1 MAVDGHNGTGH
12 DGSGRDGSGRD
23 RSLDIAK
30 GIAMV
35 AIVLGHVLRGL
46 SAADLAPRTS
56 EWFLETDDALYSF
69 HLAVFAV
76 LAGTFLRPG
85 VEKRGIA
92 AYLRPRV
99 TLLVYLY
106 LLWTVIQGAFKVVV
120 GNLVNSPLP
129 LDRFLT
135 SFATAEGQMWWLAF
149 LAAVTV
155 AGAVTRPWVSRTRA
169 ALSSL
174 VVAVISLLAW
184 GWTGPWVFM
193 EGISL
198 AAFFWAGMLLGRRG
212 LEPVTRGSGAA
223 LAAGLGL
230 GFGGALLAL
239 TDPMPP
245 SSWIG
250 PRTASA
256 IALGVVTSVALS
268 LGVLGV
274 AGLLRRSALAR
285 PLGFVGQ
292 HSLEIFLAHI
302 IATAGTRIALDRLG
316 VETLWVQVPAGVAV
330 GVLLPLGLWWVGR
343 RIGFPWLFASPVKE
357 PRQDS

>member
-1 MAVDGHNGTGH
+1 MDPSTDVAAHSTG
-12 DGSGRDGSGRD
+12 DDRD
-23 RSLDIAK
+23 RSLDVAK
-30 GIAMV
+30 GLAMV

-85 VEKRGIA
+85 VERRGIA

-106 LLWTVIQGAFKVVV
+106 LLWTAIQGLFKVVV
-120 GNLVNSPLP
+120 GGLANSPLP
-129 LDRFLT
+129 LDRFLL

-149 LAAVTV
+149 LVAVTI
-155 AGAVTRPWVSRTRA
+155 AGAVTRPWATRTRA
-169 ALSSL
+169 VLSSL
-174 VVAVISLLAW
+174 VVAAISLLAW

-212 LEPVTRGSGAA
+212 LEPATRRSSAA
-223 LAAGLGL
+223 IAAGVGLGL
-230 GFGGALLAL
+230 GAALLVL

-245 SSWIG
+245 SSWLG
-250 PRTASA
+250 PRTLSA
-256 IALGVVTSVALS
+256 IGLGVVTSVALCI
-268 LGVLGV
+268 GVLGI
-274 AGLLRRSALAR
+274 AGLLRSSRLAA
-285 PLGFVGQ
+285 PLSFIGE

-302 IATAGTRIALDRLG
+302 IATAGIRIALDRLG
-316 VETLWVQVPAGVAV
+316 VETLWVHVPAGVAV
-330 GVLLPLGLWWVGR
+330 GVGLPLGLWWLGR
-343 RIGFPWLFASPVKE
+343 RIGFPWLFTSPV
-357 PRQDS
+357 R